1 MPEQLDWNTLL
12 KREQVMPAFIVGSS
26 PSLLDEPL
34 DLLSGQIVYL
44 CNKAWKAL
52 EMQMLHKANGICYTG
67 LSSWINHIDEMKEY
81 GLDYVTKFYS
91 DLIWNSVEYKNCAP
105 DWDKVY
111 VFPKRKLQG
120 NSEKG
125 ARTGYIPNNLHEGIG
140 KTSSVTLDMAYMC
153 YFMGHKKIYLLGMD
167 LDYSTNPYFFEANAW
182 DNKSFGPDA
191 AQGQRKG
198 MNHAMCKLSESMA
211 AKGVELVN
219 LSRGYDSEYYQEL
232 QPHLRAMPTDRLE
245 NILSGYVRPKS
256 IGLIHDNF
264 YPLSTE
270 HVELIKTAKGKSD
283 KLILCC
289 SKSSEQENMQPVLQA
304 LKFVDSTIQASTVK
318 EAILKLNKQYPNDNI
333 RLWNKDGTF
342 TEYDKKNKAG
352 TLIL

>member
-1 MPEQLDWNTLL
+1 MPERLNWNTLL
-12 KREQVMPAFIVGSS
+12 DREQKMPAFIVGSS

-52 EMQMLHKANGICYTG
+52 EMQLLHKANGICYTG

-81 GLDYVTKFYS
+81 GLDYIPKFYS
-91 DLIWNSVEYKNCAP
+91 DLIWNSVEYKNNAP
-105 DWDKVY
+105 DRDRVY
-111 VFPKRKLQG
+111 VYPKRKLQG
-120 NSEKG
+120 NSERG
-125 ARTGYIPNNLHEGIG
+125 ARTGYIPDNLHEGIG

-198 MNHAMCKLSESMA
+198 MNHAMCKLSESLA

-219 LSRGYDSEYYQEL
+219 LSKGYESEYYKEL
-232 QPHLRAMPTDRLE
+232 QKDVTAMHTDRLE
-245 NILSGYVRPKS
+245 RNICRTKS
-256 IGLIHDNF
+256 F
-264 YPLSTE
+264 
-270 HVELIKTAKGKSD
+270 
-283 KLILCC
+283 
-289 SKSSEQENMQPVLQA
+289 
-304 LKFVDSTIQASTVK
+304 
-318 EAILKLNKQYPNDNI
+318 
-333 RLWNKDGTF
+333 
-342 TEYDKKNKAG
+342 
-352 TLIL
+352 